1 MNNDAE
7 AREVHG
13 TVTDSEESGRP
24 VNGYQDEPVSDDQ
37 NEPVD
42 RPGLAGEDDGLIDP
56 DAVVIAKDSDDADDL
71 DEADLDEA
79 DDDTHPDTVASAIV
93 VEPVAADDGLEPLPG
108 DDTVADP
115 VSADGT
121 VADPVTADG
130 TVADPVTADGTVAD
144 PVSADDT
151 VVDPVSADDTVV
163 DPDSADGTLAEPVPA
178 AEPIP
183 ASTATGPKHA
193 AADSAAVRP
202 GMPVNGDV
210 PEGSPMVGD
219 PQQLHER
226 WATIQSAFVD
236 DPHGSV
242 TSAADMVTEVIATV
256 VASAKERESG
266 LRGEWDRDGVDTEDL
281 RNALRSYRALLD
293 HLAAL

>member
-7 AREVHG
+7 AREVHA

-24 VNGYQDEPVSDDQ
+24 VNGYQDEPVSDDR
-37 NEPVD
+37 NEPVG
-42 RPGLAGEDDGLIDP
+42 RPDLVGEDDEAIDP
-56 DAVVIAKDSDDADDL
+56 DAVIIAEDSDNADDLDEADL

-79 DDDTHPDTVASAIV
+79 DDDTHPDTVVASAIV
-93 VEPVAADDGLEPLPG
+93 VEPVTADDSLEPVTADDSMEPLPG

-115 VSADGT
+115 VSADDT
-121 VADPVTADG
+121 LV
-130 TVADPVTADGTVAD
+130 D

-151 VVDPVSADDTVV
+151 VVDPVSADDTM
-163 DPDSADGTLAEPVPA
+163 AEPVPA

-183 ASTATGPKHA
+183 ASTTMGPKHA

-210 PEGSPMVGD
+210 PEGSPMAGD
-219 PQQLHER
+219 AQQLHER

-256 VASAKERESG
+256 VASAHERESG

-293 HLAAL
+293 HLVAL

>member
-7 AREVHG
+7 AREVHA

-24 VNGYQDEPVSDDQ
+24 VNGYQDEPVSDDRS
-37 NEPVD
+37 EPVD
-42 RPGLAGEDDGLIDP
+42 RPGLAGEDDELIDP
-56 DAVVIAKDSDDADDL
+56 DAVIIAEDSDDADDL

-79 DDDTHPDTVASAIV
+79 DDDTHPDTVVASAIV
-93 VEPVAADDGLEPLPG
+93 VEPVTADDSLEPLPG
-108 DDTVADP
+108 
-115 VSADGT
+115 
-121 VADPVTADG
+121 
-130 TVADPVTADGTVAD
+130 
-144 PVSADDT
+144 DDT
-151 VVDPVSADDTVV
+151 VVDPVSADDTV
-163 DPDSADGTLAEPVPA
+163 AEPVPS

-183 ASTATGPKHA
+183 ASTTMGPKHA

-210 PEGSPMVGD
+210 PEGSPMAGD
-219 PQQLHER
+219 AQQLHER

-256 VASAKERESG
+256 VASAQERESG

-293 HLAAL
+293 QLAAL

>member
-1 MNNDAE
+1 MNNNDAE

-13 TVTDSEESGRP
+13 TMTDSEESGKP
-24 VNGYQDEPVSDDQ
+24 VNGYQDEPVNDDRS
-37 NEPVD
+37 EPTD
-42 RPGLAGEDDGLIDP
+42 RPDPADEDDEMIDR
-56 DAVVIAKDSDDADDL
+56 DAIVIAGDSGDLDDSDDLDEADL

-79 DDDTHPDTVASAIV
+79 DDDTHPDTVVASAIV
-93 VEPVAADDGLEPLPG
+93 VEPVTADDSLEPLPG
-108 DDTVADP
+108 DDTVAE
-115 VSADGT
+115 
-121 VADPVTADG
+121 
-130 TVADPVTADGTVAD
+130 

-151 VVDPVSADDTVV
+151 VVDPISADDTV
-163 DPDSADGTLAEPVPA
+163 AEPLPA

-183 ASTATGPKHA
+183 ASTTAGPKHA

-210 PEGSPMVGD
+210 PESSPIVGD
-219 PQQLHER
+219 PEHLHER

-242 TSAADMVTEVIATV
+242 ASAADMVTEVIATV

-293 HLAAL
+293 QLTAL

>member
-7 AREVHG
+7 AREVHA

-24 VNGYQDEPVSDDQ
+24 VNGYQDEPVSDDRH
-37 NEPVD
+37 EPVG
-42 RPGLAGEDDGLIDP
+42 RPGLVGEDDEAIDP
-56 DAVVIAKDSDDADDL
+56 DAVIIAEDSGGTDDLDDL

-79 DDDTHPDTVASAIV
+79 DDDTHPDTVVASAIV
-93 VEPVAADDGLEPLPG
+93 MEPDTADDSLEPLPG
-108 DDTVADP
+108 DDTVVDP
-115 VSADGT
+115 VSADQ
-121 VADPVTADG
+121 
-130 TVADPVTADGTVAD
+130 TVAD

-151 VVDPVSADDTVV
+151 V
-163 DPDSADGTLAEPVPA
+163 AEPVPA
-178 AEPIP
+178 AEPSP
-183 ASTATGPKHA
+183 PSTTAGPKHA
-193 AADSAAVRP
+193 AADPGPARP

-210 PEGSPMVGD
+210 PEGSPMAGD
-219 PQQLHER
+219 PEQLHER

-242 TSAADMVTEVIATV
+242 TSAAGMVTEVIATV

-293 HLAAL
+293 QLAAL

>member
-13 TVTDSEESGRP
+13 TMTDSEESGKP
-24 VNGYQDEPVSDDQ
+24 VNGYQDEPVNDDRSD
-37 NEPVD
+37 PTD
-42 RPGLAGEDDGLIDP
+42 RPDPADEDDEMIDP
-56 DAVVIAKDSDDADDL
+56 DAIVIAGDSGDLDDSDDL

-79 DDDTHPDTVASAIV
+79 DLDEEDDDTHPDTVVASAIV
-93 VEPVAADDGLEPLPG
+93 VEPLTADDSLEPLPG
-108 DDTVADP
+108 DDTVAE
-115 VSADGT
+115 
-121 VADPVTADG
+121 
-130 TVADPVTADGTVAD
+130 

-151 VVDPVSADDTVV
+151 VVDPVSADDTV
-163 DPDSADGTLAEPVPA
+163 AEPLPA

-183 ASTATGPKHA
+183 ASTTAGPKHA
-193 AADSAAVRP
+193 AADSTAVRP

-210 PEGSPMVGD
+210 PEVSPMAGD
-219 PQQLHER
+219 PGQLHER

-242 TSAADMVTEVIATV
+242 TRAADMVTEVIATV
-256 VASAKERESG
+256 VATAKERESG
-266 LRGEWDRDGVDTEDL
+266 LRGEWDRDGADTEDL

-293 HLAAL
+293 HLVAL

>member
-7 AREVHG
+7 AREVHA

-24 VNGYQDEPVSDDQ
+24 VNGYQDEPVGDDQ

-42 RPGLAGEDDGLIDP
+42 RPGLAGEDDELVDP
-56 DAVVIAKDSDDADDL
+56 DAVIIAEDSDDADDLDEADL

-93 VEPVAADDGLEPLPG
+93 VEPVTADNSLDRLPG
-108 DDTVADP
+108 DD
-115 VSADGT
+115 
-121 VADPVTADG
+121 
-130 TVADPVTADGTVAD
+130 TVAD

-163 DPDSADGTLAEPVPA
+163 DPVSADDTVAEPVPA

-183 ASTATGPKHA
+183 ASTTMGPKHA

-210 PEGSPMVGD
+210 PEGSPMAGD
-219 PQQLHER
+219 PQRLHER

-256 VASAKERESG
+256 VASAKDRESG

-293 HLAAL
+293 HLTAL

>member
-7 AREVHG
+7 AREVHA

-24 VNGYQDEPVSDDQ
+24 VNGYQDEPVSDDR
-37 NEPVD
+37 NEPVG
-42 RPGLAGEDDGLIDP
+42 RPDLVGEDDEAIDP
-56 DAVVIAKDSDDADDL
+56 DAVIIAEDSDDADDLDEADL

-79 DDDTHPDTVASAIV
+79 DDDTHPDTVVASAIV
-93 VEPVAADDGLEPLPG
+93 VEPVTADDSLEPLPG

-115 VSADGT
+115 VSAD
-121 VADPVTADG
+121 
-130 TVADPVTADGTVAD
+130 
-144 PVSADDT
+144 DT
-151 VVDPVSADDTVV
+151 LVDPVSADDTVGEPV
-163 DPDSADGTLAEPVPA
+163 PDGTVAEPVPDDTVSEPVA
-178 AEPIP
+178 A
-183 ASTATGPKHA
+183 ADTTAGAVPSSFPGGPKHA
-193 AADSAAVRP
+193 AADPGPARP

-210 PEGSPMVGD
+210 PEGSPMAGD
-219 PQQLHER
+219 AQQLHER

-256 VASAKERESG
+256 VASAKDRESG

-293 HLAAL
+293 QLAAL

>member
-13 TVTDSEESGRP
+13 TMTDSEESGKP
-24 VNGYQDEPVSDDQ
+24 VNGYQDEPVNDDRS
-37 NEPVD
+37 EPTD
-42 RPGLAGEDDGLIDP
+42 RPDPAAEDDEMIDP
-56 DAVVIAKDSDDADDL
+56 DAIVIAGDSGDLAGDSGDLDDSDDL

-79 DDDTHPDTVASAIV
+79 DDDTHPDTVVASAIV
-93 VEPVAADDGLEPLPG
+93 VEPVTADDSLEPLPG
-108 DDTVADP
+108 DDTVAE
-115 VSADGT
+115 
-121 VADPVTADG
+121 
-130 TVADPVTADGTVAD
+130 

-151 VVDPVSADDTVV
+151 VVDR
-163 DPDSADGTLAEPVPA
+163 DSADGTVAEPVPA

-183 ASTATGPKHA
+183 ASTTMSPKHA

-210 PEGSPMVGD
+210 PEGSPMAGD

-266 LRGEWDRDGVDTEDL
+266 LRGEWDRDGADTEDM

>member
-7 AREVHG
+7 AREVHA

-24 VNGYQDEPVSDDQ
+24 VNGYQDEPVNDDR
-37 NEPVD
+37 NEPVG
-42 RPGLAGEDDGLIDP
+42 RPDLVGEDDEAIDP
-56 DAVVIAKDSDDADDL
+56 DAVIIAEDSDDADDSDETDL

-79 DDDTHPDTVASAIV
+79 DDDTHPDTVVASAIV
-93 VEPVAADDGLEPLPG
+93 VEPVTADDSLEPLPG
-108 DDTVADP
+108 DD
-115 VSADGT
+115 
-121 VADPVTADG
+121 
-130 TVADPVTADGTVAD
+130 TVAD

-151 VVDPVSADDTVV
+151 VVDPVSADDTV
-163 DPDSADGTLAEPVPA
+163 AEPVPG

-183 ASTATGPKHA
+183 ASTAMGPKHA

-210 PEGSPMVGD
+210 PEGSPMAGD
-219 PQQLHER
+219 AQQLHER
-226 WATIQSAFVD
+226 WTTIQSAFVD

-256 VASAKERESG
+256 VASAQERESG

-293 HLAAL
+293 QLAAL

>member
-1 MNNDAE
+1 
-7 AREVHG
+7 
-13 TVTDSEESGRP
+13 
-24 VNGYQDEPVSDDQ
+24 
-37 NEPVD
+37 
-42 RPGLAGEDDGLIDP
+42 
-56 DAVVIAKDSDDADDL
+56 
-71 DEADLDEA
+71 
-79 DDDTHPDTVASAIV
+79 
-93 VEPVAADDGLEPLPG
+93 
-108 DDTVADP
+108 
-115 VSADGT
+115 
-121 VADPVTADG
+121 
-130 TVADPVTADGTVAD
+130 
-144 PVSADDT
+144 
-151 VVDPVSADDTVV
+151 VV
-163 DPDSADGTLAEPVPA
+163 DPDSADGTVAEPVPA

-183 ASTATGPKHA
+183 ASTAMSPKHA

-210 PEGSPMVGD
+210 PEGSPMAGD

-256 VASAKERESG
+256 VASAKDRESG

-293 HLAAL
+293 QLAAL

>member
-7 AREVHG
+7 AREVHA

-24 VNGYQDEPVSDDQ
+24 VNGYQDEPVSDDR
-37 NEPVD
+37 NEPVG
-42 RPGLAGEDDGLIDP
+42 RPDLLGEDDEAIDP
-56 DAVVIAKDSDDADDL
+56 DAVIIAEDSDDADDL
-71 DEADLDEA
+71 DEADLGEA
-79 DDDTHPDTVASAIV
+79 DDDTHPDTVVASAIV
-93 VEPVAADDGLEPLPG
+93 VEPVTADDSLEPLPG

-115 VSADGT
+115 VF
-121 VADPVTADG
+121 
-130 TVADPVTADGTVAD
+130 
-144 PVSADDT
+144 ADDT
-151 VVDPVSADDTVV
+151 LVDPVSADDT
-163 DPDSADGTLAEPVPA
+163 AAEPVPA

-183 ASTATGPKHA
+183 ASSTMGPKHA

-210 PEGSPMVGD
+210 PEGSPMAGD
-219 PQQLHER
+219 AQQLHER

-256 VASAKERESG
+256 VASAQERESG

-293 HLAAL
+293 QLAAL

>member
-7 AREVHG
+7 AREVHA

-24 VNGYQDEPVSDDQ
+24 VNGYQDEPVSDDR
-37 NEPVD
+37 NEPVG
-42 RPGLAGEDDGLIDP
+42 RPDLVGEDDEAIDP
-56 DAVVIAKDSDDADDL
+56 DAVIIAEDSDDADDL

-79 DDDTHPDTVASAIV
+79 DDDTHPDTVVASAIV
-93 VEPVAADDGLEPLPG
+93 VEPVTADDSLEPLPG

-121 VADPVTADG
+121 V
-130 TVADPVTADGTVAD
+130 
-144 PVSADDT
+144 
-151 VVDPVSADDTVV
+151 VDPVSADDT
-163 DPDSADGTLAEPVPA
+163 AAEPVPG

-183 ASTATGPKHA
+183 ASTTAGPKHA

-210 PEGSPMVGD
+210 PEGSPMAGD
-219 PQQLHER
+219 AQQLHER

-242 TSAADMVTEVIATV
+242 TSAADMVAEVIATV
-256 VASAKERESG
+256 VASAQERESG

-293 HLAAL
+293 QLAAL

>member
-7 AREVHG
+7 AREAHG
-13 TVTDSEESGRP
+13 TMTDSEESGKP
-24 VNGYQDEPVSDDQ
+24 VNGYQDEPVNDDRS
-37 NEPVD
+37 EPVD
-42 RPGLAGEDDGLIDP
+42 RPGLADEDDELVDP
-56 DAVVIAKDSDDADDL
+56 DAVIIAKDSDDADDL

-115 VSADGT
+115 V
-121 VADPVTADG
+121 
-130 TVADPVTADGTVAD
+130 TADGTVAD
-144 PVSADDT
+144 PVSSDST
-151 VVDPVSADDTVV
+151 VADPVSADDTVV
-163 DPDSADGTLAEPVPA
+163 DPDSADGTVAEPVPA

-183 ASTATGPKHA
+183 ASTAAGPKHA

-210 PEGSPMVGD
+210 PEGSPMAGD
-219 PQQLHER
+219 AQQLHER
-226 WATIQSAFVD
+226 WASIQSAFVD

>member
-7 AREVHG
+7 AREVHA
-13 TVTDSEESGRP
+13 TMTDSEESGKP
-24 VNGYQDEPVSDDQ
+24 VNGYQDEPVSDDRS
-37 NEPVD
+37 EPTD
-42 RPGLAGEDDGLIDP
+42 RPDPADEDDEMIDP
-56 DAVVIAKDSDDADDL
+56 DAIIIAGDSGDLDDSDDLDEADL

-93 VEPVAADDGLEPLPG
+93 VEPVTADDSLEPLPG
-108 DDTVADP
+108 DATVAE
-115 VSADGT
+115 
-121 VADPVTADG
+121 
-130 TVADPVTADGTVAD
+130 

-151 VVDPVSADDTVV
+151 VVDPVSADDTLV
-163 DPDSADGTLAEPVPA
+163 DPVSADDIAAEPVPG
-178 AEPIP
+178 AEP
-183 ASTATGPKHA
+183 ASTTAGPKHA

-210 PEGSPMVGD
+210 PEGSPMAGD

-242 TSAADMVTEVIATV
+242 TSAAGMVTEVIATV

-266 LRGEWDRDGVDTEDL
+266 LRGEWDRDGADTEDL

-293 HLAAL
+293 HLVAL

>member
-7 AREVHG
+7 AREVHA

-24 VNGYQDEPVSDDQ
+24 VNGYQDEPVSDDR
-37 NEPVD
+37 NEPVG
-42 RPGLAGEDDGLIDP
+42 RPGLVGEDDEAIDP
-56 DAVVIAKDSDDADDL
+56 DAVIIAEDSGGTDDLDDLDEADL

-79 DDDTHPDTVASAIV
+79 DDDTHPDTVVAEAIV
-93 VEPVAADDGLEPLPG
+93 VEPVTADDSLGPLPG

-115 VSADGT
+115 VSPDQT
-121 VADPVTADG
+121 VL
-130 TVADPVTADGTVAD
+130 D
-144 PVSADDT
+144 PVSADQT
-151 VVDPVSADDTVV
+151 VLDAVPGDDTV
-163 DPDSADGTLAEPVPA
+163 AEPVPA

-183 ASTATGPKHA
+183 ASTTAGPKHA
-193 AADSAAVRP
+193 AADPGPARP

-210 PEGSPMVGD
+210 PEGSPMAGD
-219 PQQLHER
+219 PEQLHER

-242 TSAADMVTEVIATV
+242 TSAAGMVTEVIATV

-293 HLAAL
+293 QLAAL

>member
-7 AREVHG
+7 AREVHA

-24 VNGYQDEPVSDDQ
+24 VNGYQDEPVG
-37 NEPVD
+37 
-42 RPGLAGEDDGLIDP
+42 RPDLVGEDDEAIDP
-56 DAVVIAKDSDDADDL
+56 DAVIIAEDSDDADDL

-79 DDDTHPDTVASAIV
+79 DLDETDDDTHPDTVVASAIV
-93 VEPVAADDGLEPLPG
+93 VEPVTADDSLEPVTADDSMEPLPG

-115 VSADGT
+115 VSAD
-121 VADPVTADG
+121 
-130 TVADPVTADGTVAD
+130 
-144 PVSADDT
+144 DT
-151 VVDPVSADDTVV
+151 LVDPVSADDTM
-163 DPDSADGTLAEPVPA
+163 AEPVPA

-183 ASTATGPKHA
+183 ASTTMGPKHA

-210 PEGSPMVGD
+210 PEGSPMAGD
-219 PQQLHER
+219 AQQLHER

-256 VASAKERESG
+256 VASAHERESG

-293 HLAAL
+293 HLVAL